1 MLNNVRDIYCHLHQ
15 YPELSYQEFETTKY
29 ILNYLEKYPLKIFR
43 LEPTGVIAII
53 DKGHKETVA
62 FRTDID
68 ALPIQETNNCEYS
81 SKVPNVM
88 HACGHDGHIT
98 MLLQFITNIFEK
110 GLEFDKNLM
119 FIFQPAE
126 EVDGGAKIVLNSDVF
141 RDYEVTNVFGM
152 HLWPELKSGVIGL
165 KANELMGTNF
175 VFEINIH
182 GKSAHAST
190 PQNGVDACQALSE
203 LIQNINY
210 IIAKTTGP
218 FEPAIINIGKIHG
231 GVAANV
237 IMDNIIVNGTI
248 RASNDETLAKV
259 VEEFRNVLGSIES
272 KYGTKIDLIQKE
284 ITYPAVINNPHV
296 ISTMVDKLQNNED
309 FKICML
315 DKPTLACEDF
325 GFYCQKFKSAFIFIG
340 TQEEKHEFMLHSP
353 NFSFDIEI
361 LTKGVEL
368 YEQLLEIYG
377 K

>member
-1 MLNNVRDIYCHLHQ
+1 MLNNVRDIYYHLHQ
-15 YPELSYQEFETTKY
+15 HPELSYQEFETTKY
-29 ILNYLEKYPLKIFR
+29 ILKYLEKYPIKTFK
-43 LEPTGVIAII
+43 LEPTGLIAVI

-68 ALPIQETNNCEYS
+68 ALPIQETTNCEYS
-81 SKVPNVM
+81 SKVSNVM
-88 HACGHDGHIT
+88 HACGHDGHVT
-98 MLLQFITNIFEK
+98 MLLQFITNIFES

-126 EVDGGAKIVLNSDVF
+126 EVDGGAKIVLDSEVFNSYCV
-141 RDYEVTNVFGM
+141 VNMFGM
-152 HLWPELKSGVIGL
+152 HLWPELKSGVIGV

-218 FEPAIINIGKIHG
+218 FEPAIINIGKIQG

-237 IMDNIIVNGTI
+237 IIDSIVVNGTI

-259 VEEFRNVLGSIES
+259 VAEFRNVLVSIES
-272 KYGTKIDLIQKE
+272 KYSTKIDLIQKE
-284 ITYPAVINNPHV
+284 ITYPAVINSPQV
-296 ISTMVDKLQNNED
+296 ISKVVDKLQ
-309 FKICML
+309 KIEKLEISML

-325 GFYCQKFKSAFIFIG
+325 GFYCQKVESGFFFLG
-340 TQEEKHEFMLHSP
+340 TQDEKHEYMLHSP
-353 NFSFDIEI
+353 KFSFDINI

-368 YEQLLEIYG
+368 YEQILEIYG